1 MQKIGAFLVLFGSLG
16 AVFGGSDG
24 GCMKDFK
31 NLKEM
36 DAAVEKCKTKLN
48 LKESD
53 MQQMMP
59 ADLAKNGF
67 DDKCMIKCV
76 MVEMKYAK
84 EDGTVD
90 MKALEEDLKK
100 NAPAGKADA
109 LVALMRECAETTAK
123 DAAIMKDPCKSI
135 AKTKMCY
142 VMGQDKICPPA

>member
-67 DDKCMIKCV
+67 DDKVIINSL
-76 MVEMKYAK
+76 
-84 EDGTVD
+84 T
-90 MKALEEDLKK
+90 LQFL
-100 NAPAGKADA
+100 
-109 LVALMRECAETTAK
+109 
-123 DAAIMKDPCKSI
+123 
-135 AKTKMCY
+135 
-142 VMGQDKICPPA
+142 